1 MTRRPLHR
9 LIAAALLCLAALRPA
24 LADPGPA
31 LTVPQALLAAAVW
44 CDPAVS
50 PSSGKQAVLL
60 IHGTG
65 STPDEAWG
73 WGYMNALPADGFGV
87 CTVTLP
93 NRAVGEFTESAEYAV
108 YAARYAYQRSGRK
121 IAIVGH
127 SQGGTIAAWIAK
139 FWPDVARNAT
149 DIITLSGPMQG
160 SQLANTICVAGSCTA
175 LTWQLRIG
183 SQHMAALMNSP
194 LQQGAAITSIGSQ
207 FDEIVFPQPLASTLP
222 GASNIQLQNICPLRT
237 TEHGLMLADAVGY
250 ALVLDAL
257 RHSGGAVASR
267 IPRLLC
273 LQQTLPGADMTG
285 AARFLPTITALALG
299 LTDVRMF
306 IPSEPPLPA
315 YAAPYANLGAGS
327 R

>member
-1 MTRRPLHR
+1 MTRRSVSPS
-9 LIAAALLCLAALRPA
+9 IACALLCLTALRPA
-24 LADPGPA
+24 AADPGPP
-31 LTVPQALLAAAVW
+31 LTVPQALLSAAVW
-44 CDPAVS
+44 CDPSVT
-50 PSSGKQAVLL
+50 PGSGRQAVLL

-73 WGYMNALPADGFGV
+73 WGYMNALPADGYGV

-108 YAARYAYQRSGRK
+108 YAARVAYQRSGRK

-127 SQGGTIAAWIAK
+127 SQGGTIAVWIAK

-149 DIITLSGPMQG
+149 DIISLAGPMQG
-160 SQLANTICVAGSCTA
+160 SALANSICVAGSCTP

-183 SQHMAALMNSP
+183 AQHMAALQNAP
-194 LQQGAAITSIGSQ
+194 LQKGAAITSIASQ
-207 FDEIVFPQPLASTLP
+207 FDEVVYPQPLASTMP
-222 GASNIQLQNICPLRT
+222 GATNILLQDICPLRT
-237 TEHGLMLADAVGY
+237 TEHGLMLADAVAY

-257 RHSGGAVASR
+257 RHDGGAVASR
-267 IPRLLC
+267 IPFALC
-273 LQQTLPGADMTG
+273 LQQTLPGADMTA

-306 IPSEPPLPA
+306 VPSEPLLPA
-315 YAAPYANLGAGS
+315 YAAPYG
-327 R
+327 RP